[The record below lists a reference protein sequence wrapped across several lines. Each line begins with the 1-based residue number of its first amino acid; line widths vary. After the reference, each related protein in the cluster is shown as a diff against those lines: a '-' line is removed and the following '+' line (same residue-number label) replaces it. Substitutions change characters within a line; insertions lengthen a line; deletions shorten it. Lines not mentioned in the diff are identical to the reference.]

1 MADNIDVTPGV
12 GKTVAADEIAGAL
25 HQRVKITVGADGTND
40 GDVSSANPLPVVGV
54 VDLGA
59 NNDVTVT
66 GTVTAELSATDNA
79 VLDQIE
85 LNQDSQTALITAID
99 ADTSAI
105 ATDIAALEVL
115 QTTIA
120 GDTTSIDSKITA
132 CNTGAIAGTVTA
144 NLSATDNAVLDTIDA
159 VLDTIK
165 TDTAA
170 IVTDAAAIEVLLGT
184 IDADTGNIA
193 TATATPSSI
202 GNGAKDVTTA
212 GTAEALAGST
222 ACKKVIICAKD
233 SNTGKIYYGGASVS
247 ATSGA
252 FIYPGASVEIDI
264 SNLSAVYIDSA
275 VNGEGVQYTYVA

>member
-40 GDVSSANPLPVVGV
+40 GDVSSANPLPIT
-54 VDLGA
+54 DSA
-59 NNDVTVT
+59 N
-66 GTVTAELSATDNA
+66 E
-79 VLDQIE
+79 
-85 LNQDSQTALITAID
+85 ALLTTID
-99 ADTSAI
+99 ADTSSI
-105 ATDIAALEVL
+105 ATYAG
-115 QTTIA
+115 TIA

>member
-1 MADNIDVTPGV
+1 MADNIDVTPGT

-79 VLDQIE
+79 VLD
-85 LNQDSQTALITAID
+85 TID
-99 ADTSAI
+99 AVLDTINAKLVTG
-105 ATDIAALEVL
+105 TDIGDV
-115 QTTIA
+115 TINN
-120 GDTTSIDSKITA
+120 S
-132 CNTGAIAGTVTA
+132 TGASAVNIQDGGNSITVDGTVTA

-193 TATATPSSI
+193 TAIATPSSI
-202 GNGAKDVTTA
+202 GNGAKVVTTA
-212 GTAEALAGST
+212 GTAEALAGSI
-222 ACKKVIICAKD
+222 ACKKIILCAKD
-233 SNTGKIYYGGASVS
+233 SNTGKIYYGGSGVS

-252 FIYPGASVEIDI
+252 YLYPGASVEINI

>member
-1 MADNIDVTPGV
+1 MADNIDVTPGT

-40 GDVSSANPLPVVGV
+40 GDVSDANPMPIDDAGGSLT
-54 VDLGA
+54 VD
-59 NNDVTVT
+59 
-66 GTVTAELSATDNA
+66 GTVAITDLATLATAAKQDTA
-79 VLDQIE
+79 KGVLD
-85 LNQDSQTALITAID
+85 TID
-99 ADTSAI
+99 ADTGAMVIDLAAI
-105 ATDIAALEVL
+105 EVL

-132 CNTGAIAGTVTA
+132 CDTGSIAGTVTA

>member
-66 GTVTAELSATDNA
+66 GTVTANLSATDNA
-79 VLDQIE
+79 VLD
-85 LNQDSQTALITAID
+85 
-99 ADTSAI
+99 
-105 ATDIAALEVL
+105 V
-115 QTTIA
+115 IA
-120 GDTTSIDSKITA
+120 GDTTSLDSKVTA
-132 CNTGAIAGTVTA
+132 CNTGAVVISSGTVTA

-165 TDTAA
+165 TDSAA
-170 IVTDAAAIEVLLGT
+170 LVVDAAASEALLTTIDADTGAMVTDLAAIEVLLGT